1 MTQLVVNDAAV
12 RSSVLFARR
21 RLRGWTRIESAV
33 ECIAA
38 PTVCAMTM
46 PEDVR
51 RQRLARAP
59 LVDLSLVSLA
69 AIGVAR
75 LAPRSEPWLGPPRG
89 PIAALVIASFVLA
102 SVAFFRA
109 KKYTA
114 LTALDQFAWGSLLL
128 SSAAASGASSA
139 PLGLQGAVHAATL
152 LVLASRDPSDALMV
166 VAGASA
172 ALSAL
177 VRMAMPNA
185 APVAPVAIL
194 AAVAMLA
201 FVMVVSLARRALRAT
216 AERDALL
223 GEIARVA
230 NVQATQSTQ
239 RRERRNSLPPPPKQR
254 KSADEDE
261 LASWD
266 ALAERVRQTVSLLTE
281 NNGVSAV
288 INVDVKGLAPPS
300 QKMRSNL
307 VKIVHEVAQQA
318 IRHAEPRTI
327 ELNLSRGGGGVLIEL
342 IDADANDDGARH
354 RKAIAPLKGR
364 VTPLG
369 GTADVERGDR
379 GWKLRVQLPAEQ
391 LN

>member
-1 MTQLVVNDAAV
+1 
-12 RSSVLFARR
+12 
-21 RLRGWTRIESAV
+21 
-33 ECIAA
+33 
-38 PTVCAMTM
+38 MTM
-46 PEDVR
+46 PDDVR

-59 LVDLSLVSLA
+59 LVDLNLISLA
-69 AIGVAR
+69 AIGIAR
-75 LAPRSEPWLGPPRG
+75 IAPRSEPWLGPPRG
-89 PIAALVIASFVLA
+89 PIAALVITSFVLA
-102 SVAFFRA
+102 SLSFLRA
-109 KKYTA
+109 KKSST
-114 LTALDQFAWGSLLL
+114 LSALDQLAWGALLL

-177 VRMAMPNA
+177 VRMAMPSGS
-185 APVAPVAIL
+185 PVAPVAIL
-194 AAVAMLA
+194 ASVAMLA

-223 GEIARVA
+223 GEISRVA
-230 NVQATQSTQ
+230 TLQATQATQ
-239 RRERRNSLPPPPKQR
+239 RRERRTSLAPPKQR
-254 KSADEDE
+254 KSAEDE
-261 LASWD
+261 ELTSWD
-266 ALAERVRQTVSLLTE
+266 ALAERVRQTVSSLSE
-281 NNGVSAV
+281 NNGISATV
-288 INVDVKGLAPPS
+288 NVNVKGLAPPS

-327 ELNLSRGGGGVLIEL
+327 EFNLSRGAGGVLIEL

-354 RKAIAPLKGR
+354 RKAIAPLRGR

-369 GTADVERGDR
+369 GTANVERGDR

>member
-1 MTQLVVNDAAV
+1 
-12 RSSVLFARR
+12 
-21 RLRGWTRIESAV
+21 
-33 ECIAA
+33 
-38 PTVCAMTM
+38 MTM
-46 PEDVR
+46 PDDVR

-59 LVDLSLVSLA
+59 LVDLSLISLA
-69 AIGVAR
+69 AIGIAR
-75 LAPRSEPWLGPPRG
+75 IAPRSEPWLGPPRG
-89 PIAALVIASFVLA
+89 PIAALVITAFVLA
-102 SVAFFRA
+102 SLSFLRA
-109 KKYTA
+109 KKSST
-114 LTALDQFAWGSLLL
+114 LSALDQLSWGALLL

-177 VRMAMPNA
+177 VRMAMPSGS
-185 APVAPVAIL
+185 PVAPVAIL
-194 AAVAMLA
+194 ASVAMLA

-223 GEIARVA
+223 GEIARVN
-230 NVQATQSTQ
+230 NVQATQSAQ
-239 RRERRNSLPPPPKQR
+239 RRERRNSLPPPTKQR
-254 KSADEDE
+254 KSSDEEE

-266 ALAERVRQTVSLLTE
+266 ALAERVRQTVSSLSE
-281 NNGVSAV
+281 NNGVSATV
-288 INVDVKGLAPPS
+288 NVNVKGLAPPS
-300 QKMRSNL
+300 QKLRSNL

-318 IRHAEPRTI
+318 IRYAEPRAI
-327 ELNLSRGGGGVLIEL
+327 EVNLSRGGGGVLIEL
-342 IDADANDDGARH
+342 IDADADDDGARH
-354 RKAIAPLKGR
+354 RKAIAPLRGR

-369 GTADVERGDR
+369 GTANVERGDR